1 MMGGILEVKSKDK
14 NILGSELV
22 REEWMK
28 KPI

>member
-1 MMGGILEVKSKDK
+1 MMGGILEVKNKEK
-14 NILGSELV
+14 NIMSLELQ